1 MLKDRQAYEAKLDE
15 QFAKWDADIEALKA
29 RARDASVDGM
39 IKYDETVETLK
50 RKKAEAG
57 VHLARLKA
65 SGDDTWE
72 QVKAGLDTAWDE
84 VKALFGHTTGTP
96 RP

>member
-1 MLKDRQAYEAKLDE
+1 MLKDRQAYEARLDQ
-15 QFAKWDADIEALKA
+15 QFAKWDADLEILKA
-29 RARDASVDGM
+29 RARDTSVDGM
-39 IKYDETVETLK
+39 MKFDETVETLK
-50 RKKAEAG
+50 RKQAEAG

-72 QVKAGLDTAWDE
+72 QVKTGLDTAWDE
-84 VKALFGHTTGTP
+84 VRALFGRTSGAT